1 MRNQSHL
8 WSAWNREESQ
18 QVGLQFITPTKFKR
32 NVKSSERK
40 SIPMVAVIRK
50 LSVEYV
56 DALIEVAR
64 ESWKWTYAGIYS
76 DEYIERWIREKYS
89 REKLLNEITRS
100 RSESDLLFLGAF
112 VDLKLS
118 GFMEVKIKKYNAEL
132 LRLYLKPEY
141 THMKIGRDL
150 LSEAEKVMKERGVS
164 ECTLYV
170 HSQNQVGISFYLKNG
185 FTVKG
190 INGNDFLM
198 VKKYE

>member
-1 MRNQSHL
+1 M
-8 WSAWNREESQ
+8 
-18 QVGLQFITPTKFKR
+18 I
-32 NVKSSERK
+32 

-50 LSVEYV
+50 LSVENV
-56 DALIEVAR
+56 EELIAVAR
-64 ESWKWTYAGIYS
+64 ESWKWTYTGIFS
-76 DEYIERWIREKYS
+76 DEYIYNWVREKYS
-89 REKLLNEITRS
+89 REKLLNEIMRS

-112 VDLKLS
+112 VDLKLT
-118 GFMEVKIKKYNAEL
+118 GFIEVKINKDNAEL

-185 FTVKG
+185 FTVTG
-190 INGNDFLM
+190 IDRDDCLM